1 MLVCVSVVSIFDNNG
16 GDVIIGSLI
25 KINLISATHNIFC
38 LLKRCLASLE
48 ARINARLG

>member
-1 MLVCVSVVSIFDNNG
+1 MCVSVVSIFDNNG

-38 LLKRCLASLE
+38 LLKRCLASLG
-48 ARINARLG
+48 AGINVRLG